1 MYSTV
6 YLPMG
11 LYFVIHRLI
20 FLFSIFRSFF
30 FFFFFF
36 LRFYAFSIFL
46 LAALPPPLLTFG

>member
-1 MYSTV
+1 MYSTL

-11 LYFVIHRLI
+11 LYFVIYRLI
-20 FLFSIFRSFF
+20 FLFSIFR